1 VVIAGPTAVG
11 KSEVA
16 FKLAKRHNGEIINAD
31 SVQIYQEVS
40 IGTSKPPNDW
50 FKEVPHH
57 LFNFISINKEF
68 TVFDYKTLA
77 RNVIKDIKE
86 RGKLPVIVGGT
97 GLYIRG
103 LLHGIFEQPK
113 ADKKL
118 REELQAEENETPGIL
133 HIKLKEIDPDSA
145 NKIHPNDLVRII
157 RAIEVWELT
166 GTKISD
172 LQKEHKFNDSPY
184 NYKGVFLIK
193 PENILKD
200 NIKKRT
206 KKIIEDGIIDEVK
219 TILNNNFSRDLK
231 PLKTVGY
238 KETIEY
244 IDGKINSIEKLE
256 EKINQSTWRLARRQ
270 KIWFKKEKGFTILE
284 NKTNIIEEIMNI

>member
-1 VVIAGPTAVG
+1 MVIAGPTAVG